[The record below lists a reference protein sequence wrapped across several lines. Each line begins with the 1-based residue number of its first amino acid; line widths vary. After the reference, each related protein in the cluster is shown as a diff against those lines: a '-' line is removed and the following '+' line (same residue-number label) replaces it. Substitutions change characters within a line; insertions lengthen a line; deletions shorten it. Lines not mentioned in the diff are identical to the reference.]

1 MKAKHQPSEGLP
13 VNSLTEDEIREML
26 PHLQRFSLWLTRN
39 PHSAED
45 LVQSCLEKALTG
57 KKTLDNQ
64 QSLRPWLFSILYR
77 QFIDGE
83 RRKRRFQRIL
93 SLFTGEENNVAA
105 SAEELLIHDDMLL
118 IFSQLPVEQRA
129 LLMLIS
135 VEGLSY
141 KEAAQ
146 ALDIPLGTVMSRLS
160 RARKQLQQWDEG
172 APSPNAL
179 RRLK

>member
-1 MKAKHQPSEGLP
+1 MPFEKF
-13 VNSLTEDEIREML
+13 ED
-26 PHLQRFSLWLTRN
+26 
-39 PHSAED
+39 AE
-45 LVQSCLEKALTG
+45 A
-57 KKTLDNQ
+57 
-64 QSLRPWLFSILYR
+64 
-77 QFIDGE
+77 IDSE

-105 SAEELLIHDDMLL
+105 SAEELLIHDDMLI

-146 ALDIPLGTVMSRLS
+146 ALGIPLGTVMSRLS
-160 RARKQLQQWDEG
+160 RARKQLQQWDEA